1 MKPLSDRESTGEDVQ
16 LESGFPAAVD
26 IGDSASFTSMP
37 QADGQLKR
45 KLRSR
50 HVQVRLPCCFAV
62 TSLPMMLDQSSF
74 LVGKMIAIGSCI
86 GTGLLIGCGKV
97 LHTGGPLSLVLSFA
111 LVGVALAIMMQG
123 LGELAVVLPVSGGVT
138 DYATRFFNDSLGFAV
153 GWQYW
158 LAWVAIFGAEA
169 SAFSLL
175 IGYWNDE
182 HKYIPLWISIFI
194 IVNLA
199 VHLFPVNVF
208 AEVEVV
214 VSAVKIIS
222 IFIFIIVV
230 WVIMGG
236 GGPHGAKHGAG
247 NWHLPELDN
256 GVLHGFRGIASGF
269 VTAAFAT
276 GGTEMVAIVAGEM
289 QAPRRDLPAAINLL
303 MWRIFVFYVVAMLFL
318 TFVVPY
324 NNEALI
330 GGSKTN
336 SSPFIQAIKGAGIQA
351 LPDVLNA
358 VVMVCVCSVASSSVY
373 IASRTLKTMAD
384 MGYAFRIFNKVDAQG
399 RPWTALIFTASVSIV
414 LAYLN
419 CSSTGAIVFS
429 WFSAISGEAFFI
441 V

>member
-169 SAFSLL
+169 SAFS
-175 IGYWNDE
+175 
-182 HKYIPLWISIFI
+182 
-194 IVNLA
+194 
-199 VHLFPVNVF
+199 
-208 AEVEVV
+208 
-214 VSAVKIIS
+214 VS
-222 IFIFIIVV
+222 
-230 WVIMGG
+230 
-236 GGPHGAKHGAG
+236 
-247 NWHLPELDN
+247 
-256 GVLHGFRGIASGF
+256 
-269 VTAAFAT
+269 
-276 GGTEMVAIVAGEM
+276 
-289 QAPRRDLPAAINLL
+289 
-303 MWRIFVFYVVAMLFL
+303 
-318 TFVVPY
+318 
-324 NNEALI
+324 
-330 GGSKTN
+330 
-336 SSPFIQAIKGAGIQA
+336 
-351 LPDVLNA
+351 
-358 VVMVCVCSVASSSVY
+358 
-373 IASRTLKTMAD
+373 
-384 MGYAFRIFNKVDAQG
+384 
-399 RPWTALIFTASVSIV
+399 
-414 LAYLN
+414 
-419 CSSTGAIVFS
+419 
-429 WFSAISGEAFFI
+429 
-441 V
+441 